1 MKTTTP
7 VSIVCASALA
17 VAGLTAYATAQAP
30 SPSSR
35 EASAWKQVSYL
46 KASNPGEGDEF
57 GHTTALS
64 ADGSTLA
71 VGAKMESSGA
81 TGINGRQNDD
91 SAFSTGAVYVYARS
105 GDRWRSRLMSRLR
118 IPGRMIS
125 SDSAWP

>member
-1 MKTTTP
+1 MMRRYHDKEIGISLRRKSALDVCVRAPASRRFRPVDSTSPPRPPVQQHSSPVMKTTTP

-64 ADGSTLA
+64 DDGS
-71 VGAKMESSGA
+71 
-81 TGINGRQNDD
+81 
-91 SAFSTGAVYVYARS
+91 
-105 GDRWRSRLMSRLR
+105 
-118 IPGRMIS
+118 
-125 SDSAWP
+125 